1 LFRVV
6 LLFVKNLSATTS
18 YSFGDRLIRYFFLF
32 ENERLISISNSH
44 FGGGDGEEEGR
55 ERAKKDWKLRG

>member
-1 LFRVV
+1 MVGSRALEHEGVGHPNPAKKILKKTKKRPPF
-6 LLFVKNLSATTS
+6 
-18 YSFGDRLIRYFFLF
+18 
-32 ENERLISISNSH
+32 SNSH

>member
-1 LFRVV
+1 VV
-6 LLFVKNLSATTS
+6 NPSVLDASALKMAWK
-18 YSFGDRLIRYFFLF
+18 D
-32 ENERLISISNSH
+32 SNSH

>member
-1 LFRVV
+1 LACPQNII
-6 LLFVKNLSATTS
+6 KIPKANGKGKTA
-18 YSFGDRLIRYFFLF
+18 
-32 ENERLISISNSH
+32 SNSH

>member
-1 LFRVV
+1 MAWLIVG
-6 LLFVKNLSATTS
+6 
-18 YSFGDRLIRYFFLF
+18 YSFYRLASFVNRNIVH
-32 ENERLISISNSH
+32 SNSH